1 MHIEKEASMFGKYS
15 KFVFLLPAILLIQT
29 ESSAQTEL
37 DRATLAGGCFWCM
50 EGPFEKLE
58 GVLEVISGYTGG
70 HKANPTYE
78 EVSSGMTGHLEA
90 VQITFDPSKI
100 SYSEILDL
108 FWRQINPTDSG
119 GQFVDRGRQYRTA
132 IFYHNEEQKALAERS
147 KAELNKSGRY
157 KDPIVT
163 EIIKAS
169 DFYKAEEYHQDYYKK
184 NSIRYKFYRYRSG
197 RDQYLKKIWGSE

>member
-1 MHIEKEASMFGKYS
+1 MFGKYS

-108 FWRQINPTDSG
+108 FWKQVDPTDSG

-132 IFYHNEEQKALAERS
+132 IFYHNEEQKASAERS

-157 KDPIVT
+157 KNPIVT

-184 NSIRYKFYRYRSG
+184 NPIRYKFYRYRSG

>member
-1 MHIEKEASMFGKYS
+1 MFGKYS

-132 IFYHNEEQKALAERS
+132 IFYHNEEQKALAEKS

>member
-1 MHIEKEASMFGKYS
+1 MFGKYS